1 MSTQTKPNITP
12 GKCVMQKHP
21 VHHAAMLS
29 CPGWTQ
35 LAIVFGHKDDDLDAQ
50 GFANATLYCEA
61 HNVANECGIS
71 PRQLL
76 ERLTKCAWELEKAR
90 QELVS
95 CKHYLPPNGMELVD
109 DRITR
114 IELFLSTLN
123 LPKP

>member
-61 HNVANECGIS
+61 HNVANECGLS

-76 ERLTKCAWELEKAR
+76 ERWRKSDKLLRSLTSAIVNGVATGEPLAEAI
-90 QELVS
+90 Q
-95 CKHYLPPNGMELVD
+95 YLHPTP
-109 DRITR
+109 TR
-114 IELFLSTLN
+114 R
-123 LPKP
+123 